1 MDFQLSYGSVMTL
14 EEIAKRMAALGN
26 ETRLS
31 IYRLL
36 VRAGERGL
44 PVTAVQQRLGVPA
57 STLSHHLHKLIVV
70 DLVRQ
75 ERQGTSLI
83 CRADYATMEQTFHFF
98 ASECCIDDEGCC
110 SANETCQ
117 SDMTQK
123 KELMK

>member
-1 MDFQLSYGSVMTL
+1 MTL
-14 EEIAKRMAALGN
+14 EETAKRMAALGN

-44 PVTAVQQRLGVPA
+44 PVTSVQQRLGVPA
-57 STLSHHLHKLIVV
+57 STLSHHLHKLIEV

-75 ERQGTSLI
+75 ERRGTSLI
-83 CRADYATMEQTFHFF
+83 CRADYTIMEQTFHFF
-98 ASECCIDDEGCC
+98 ASECCVVDDGCC
-110 SANETCQ
+110 AASETDKIEL
-117 SDMTQK
+117 SGKTETLNK